1 MRQARN
7 STPGSPLARMASC
20 RQRGTRVGSS
30 LREGSDLASQ
40 IRSRAALVVGGCCCL
55 LRRCAGGGA
64 DEVLRPWRPAED
76 GCAVTGCC
84 LMTSTRG
91 LAVFV
96 SMYRG
101 VMTMLR
107 LTGAVTAELP
117 ATPTFFATSARTRF
131 QCQRCFGCEP
141 AGRSS
146 GCCAAPLPGL
156 CTQAQSCCTV
166 DRHRLSSVF
175 IVVLSIP
182 IC

>member
-1 MRQARN
+1 M
-7 STPGSPLARMASC
+7 
-20 RQRGTRVGSS
+20 
-30 LREGSDLASQ
+30 
-40 IRSRAALVVGGCCCL
+40 
-55 LRRCAGGGA
+55 
-64 DEVLRPWRPAED
+64 LRPWRPAED

-96 SMYRG
+96 FMYRG

-117 ATPTFFATSARTRF
+117 ATPTFFATSSRTRF

-156 CTQAQSCCTV
+156 CTQAQSCCAPLIGIGF
-166 DRHRLSSVF
+166 HRFSSSSYRYRYADNAREPRTGRSMYTGIDSVSIATTTQSNQSNHILVKATTHLSSAGF
-175 IVVLSIP
+175 HRASSSDRQLCLRP
-182 IC
+182 PLLP